1 MAEHLYVMIAAI
13 VLAMILMFVAAGP
26 VSKFI
31 EENPTVKMLGLSF
44 LLLIGIALLADAAH
58 FHIPRGYL
66 YFAVAFSALVEAFN
80 QFASRRKKKRKPR

>member
-1 MAEHLYVMIAAI
+1 MGLDVIVAGGGADIFAAEKLSGV
-13 VLAMILMFVAAGP
+13 
-26 VSKFI
+26 
-31 EENPTVKMLGLSF
+31 PTVKMLGLSF

-80 QFASRRKKKRKPR
+80 QFASRGKKKRKKRPQ